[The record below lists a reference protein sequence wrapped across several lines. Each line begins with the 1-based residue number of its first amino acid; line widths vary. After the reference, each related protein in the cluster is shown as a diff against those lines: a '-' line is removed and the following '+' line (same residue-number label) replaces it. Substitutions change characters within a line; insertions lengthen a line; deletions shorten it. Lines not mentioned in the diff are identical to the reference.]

1 MIFMRRLAFLLLLA
15 AALNAQT
22 KPVSVRLAT
31 VMPSGT
37 SFHQILQRMGQAW
50 RQAPGGGVILTIY
63 AGSSMGGEADIVRRM
78 RQNQLQAGMLS
89 VVGLSDIDKS
99 VTALS
104 YMPMMF
110 RSLDELDYVRDQLRP
125 ELEKRLLEK
134 GFVTLFWGDAGWV
147 RFFTKEPIL
156 RPADLRK
163 LKLFAWAG
171 DNYQIDLMKTVGFQP
186 IPLETSDIL
195 PGLQTGLISAIST
208 APFYALATQVYGPAP
223 HMLDM
228 NWAVLVG
235 AAVVNAKT
243 WESIPAATREVLR
256 KAADEAGVEMRKRGR
271 QEAEDSVQTMQKR
284 GLKTHPVT
292 PEVEAEWRRIAE
304 DVYPKIRGN
313 MVPADMFD
321 RVQRLLADYRAG
333 KGKPGK

>member
-1 MIFMRRLAFLLLLA
+1 MYKLASLLILTGALA
-15 AALNAQT
+15 AQN
-22 KPVSVRLAT
+22 KPAIVRLAT

-37 SFHQILQRMGQAW
+37 SYHQTLQQMGQTW
-50 RQAPGGGVILTIY
+50 RQAPGGGVTLTIY

-78 RQNQLQAGMLS
+78 RLNQLQAGMLS

-110 RSLDELDYVRDQLRP
+110 RSLEELDYVRDQLRP
-125 ELEKRLLEK
+125 ELEKLLRDK

-147 RFFTKEPIL
+147 RFFSKDPVV

-171 DNYQIDLMKTVGFQP
+171 DNFQIDLMKALGFQP
-186 IPLETSDIL
+186 VPLETSDIL

-223 HMLDM
+223 HMLEM
-228 NWAVLVG
+228 NWAPLVG
-235 AAVVNAKT
+235 AA
-243 WESIPAATREVLR
+243 RHQ
-256 KAADEAGVEMRKRGR
+256 R
-271 QEAEDSVQTMQKR
+271 QGLGLDS
-284 GLKTHPVT
+284 G
-292 PEVEAEWRRIAE
+292 
-304 DVYPKIRGN
+304 
-313 MVPADMFD
+313 
-321 RVQRLLADYRAG
+321 RLLATPSRRRPRRPARRSGRAAG
-333 KGKPGK
+333 RKPRNRSRPW

>member
-1 MIFMRRLAFLLLLA
+1 MRKLASLLILTGALA
-15 AALNAQT
+15 AQT

-37 SFHQILQRMGQAW
+37 SYHQILQRMGQTW
-50 RQAPGGGVILTIY
+50 QQAPGGGVSLTVF
-63 AGSSMGGEADIVRRM
+63 AGGDMGGEADIVRRM
-78 RQNQLQAGMLS
+78 RLGQLQAGMLS

-110 RSLDELDYVRDQLRP
+110 RSLDELDYIRDQLRP
-125 ELEKRLLEK
+125 DLEKRLLDK
-134 GFVTLFWGDAGWV
+134 GFVTLFWGDTGWV
-147 RFFTKEPIL
+147 RFFTKTPIL
-156 RPADLRK
+156 HPADLRK

-171 DNYQIDLMKTVGFQP
+171 NNYDIDLMKSVGFQP
-186 IPLETSDIL
+186 VPLEVSDIL
-195 PGLQTGLISAIST
+195 PGLQTGLITAIST

-228 NWAVLVG
+228 NWTTLVG
-235 AAVVNAKT
+235 ATVITSKV
-243 WESIPAATREVLR
+243 WDSIPATTQEALR
-256 KAADEAGVEMRKRGR
+256 KAAEDAGTQMRARGR
-271 QEAEDSVQTMQKR
+271 QEAEDSVQTMIKR

-292 PEVEAEWRRIAE
+292 PDVEIEWRRVAE

-313 MVPADMFD
+313 MVPAEMFD
-321 RVQRLLADYRAG
+321 KVQRLLAEYRAV
-333 KGKPGK
+333 KGRPAK

>member
-1 MIFMRRLAFLLLLA
+1 MYKLASFLFLTSLLT
-15 AALNAQT
+15 AQT

-37 SFHQILQRMGQAW
+37 SYHRILQQMGQAW
-50 RQAPGGGVILTIY
+50 RQAPGGGVNLTIY

-110 RSLDELDYVRDQLRP
+110 RSLEELDYVRDQLRP

-147 RFFTKEPIL
+147 RFFSKEPVL
-156 RPADLRK
+156 HPADLRK

-171 DNYQIDLMKTVGFQP
+171 DNYQIDLMKAVGFQP
-186 IPLETSDIL
+186 VPLETSDIL
-195 PGLQTGLISAIST
+195 PGLQTGLISAVST

-223 HMLDM
+223 HMLEM
-228 NWAVLVG
+228 NWAALVG
-235 AAVVNAKT
+235 ATVVSAKT
-243 WESIPAATREVLR
+243 WESIPAASRDALR
-256 KAADEAGVEMRKRGR
+256 KAADDAGVQMRKRGR
-271 QEAEDSVQTMQKR
+271 QEADESVQTMVKR
-284 GLKTHPVT
+284 GLKTHPAT
-292 PEVEAEWRRIAE
+292 PAIEAEWRQIAE
-304 DVYPKIRGN
+304 AVYSKIRGN

-321 RVQRLLADYRAG
+321 RVQRMLAEYRAS
-333 KGKPGK
+333 KGKAAR

>member
-1 MIFMRRLAFLLLLA
+1 MRKLALLLILTGILA
-15 AALNAQT
+15 AQT
-22 KPVSVRLAT
+22 KPVMVRLAT

-37 SFHQILQRMGQAW
+37 SYHQILQQMGQTW
-50 RQAPGGGVILTIY
+50 RQAAGGSVTLTIF
-63 AGSSMGGEADIVRRM
+63 AGSSMGDEADIVRRM
-78 RQNQLQAGMLS
+78 RANQLQAGMLS

-110 RSLDELDYVRDQLRP
+110 QSVEELDYIRDQLRP
-125 ELEKRLLEK
+125 ELEKRLRDK

-147 RFFTKEPIL
+147 RFFSKEPVI
-156 RPADLRK
+156 RPADLKK

-171 DNYQIDLMKTVGFQP
+171 DNYQIDLVKTLGFQP
-186 IPLETSDIL
+186 IPLASSDIL
-195 PGLQTGLISAIST
+195 PSLQTGLISAVPT

-228 NWAVLVG
+228 NWAPLVG
-235 AAVVNAKT
+235 AAVINAKT
-243 WESIPAATREVLR
+243 WDSIPAAMHEAFR
-256 KAADEAGVEMRKRGR
+256 KAAEEAGKQMRARGR
-271 QEAEDSVQTMQKR
+271 QEAEESVQTMVKR
-284 GLKTHPVT
+284 GLKVHKAG
-292 PEVEAEWRRIAE
+292 PEVEAEWRRLAE

-321 RVQRLLADYRAG
+321 KVQPLLADHRAA
-333 KGKPGK
+333 KGKPAK

>member
-1 MIFMRRLAFLLLLA
+1 MRHRNLAFLLFLAGALA
-15 AALNAQT
+15 AQN
-22 KPVSVRLAT
+22 KPAGIRLAT

-37 SFHQILQRMGQAW
+37 SYHQILQQMGQAW
-50 RQAPGGGVILTIY
+50 RQAPGGGVNLTIY

-99 VTALS
+99 VTALC

-110 RSLDELDYVRDQLRP
+110 RSLDELDYIRDQLRP

-147 RFFTKEPIL
+147 RFFSREPVL
-156 RPADLRK
+156 RPADLKR

-171 DNYQIDLMKTVGFQP
+171 DNYQIDLMKSLGFQP

-195 PGLQTGLISAIST
+195 PGLQTGLISAVST

-235 AAVVNAKT
+235 ATVVSAKT
-243 WESIPAATREVLR
+243 WESIPAATREALQ
-256 KAADEAGVEMRKRGR
+256 KAADEAGIQMRKRGR
-271 QEAEDSVQTMQKR
+271 QEADASVQTMVKR
-284 GLKTHPVT
+284 GLKIHAAT
-292 PEVEAEWRRIAE
+292 PEIEAEWRRIAE
-304 DVYPKIRGN
+304 EVYPKIRGN

-321 RVQRLLADYRAG
+321 RVQRLLAEYRAG
-333 KGKPGK
+333 KGKPAK

>member
-1 MIFMRRLAFLLLLA
+1 MRKLAFLLLLTA
-15 AALNAQT
+15 AAGAQT
-22 KPVSVRLAT
+22 RPAGIRLAT

-37 SFHQILQRMGQAW
+37 SYHQILQKMGQAW
-50 RQAPGGGVILTIY
+50 RQAPGGGVNLTIY

-110 RSLDELDYVRDQLRP
+110 RTLDELDYIRDQLRV
-125 ELEKRLLEK
+125 ELEKRLLDK

-147 RFFTKEPIL
+147 RFFTKEPVL
-156 RPADLRK
+156 HPADLRR

-171 DNYQIDLMKTVGFQP
+171 DNYQIDLMKSVGFQP
-186 IPLETSDIL
+186 VALETSDIL
-195 PGLQTGLISAIST
+195 PGLQTGLISAVST

-235 AAVVNAKT
+235 ATVITANT
-243 WESIPAATREVLR
+243 WQAIPPAAREALQ
-256 KAADEAGVEMRKRGR
+256 KAADTAGAEMRKRGR
-271 QEAEDSVQTMQKR
+271 QEAEDSVQTMVKR
-284 GLKTHPVT
+284 GLKPHPVT
-292 PEVEAEWRRIAE
+292 PEIEAEWRRTAE

-313 MVPADMFD
+313 MVPTDVFD
-321 RVQRLLADYRAG
+321 KVQRLLTEYRARQ
-333 KGKPGK
+333 GKPAK

>member
-1 MIFMRRLAFLLLLA
+1 MILMRKLASLLFLA

-22 KPVSVRLAT
+22 KPASVRLAT

-37 SFHQILQRMGQAW
+37 SYHQILQQMGQAW
-50 RQAPGGGVILTIY
+50 RQAPGGGVTLTIY

-78 RQNQLQAGMLS
+78 RQNQLQAGLLS
-89 VVGLSDIDKS
+89 VVGLSEIDKS

-156 RPADLRK
+156 HPADLRK
-163 LKLFAWAG
+163 LKLFVWAG
-171 DNYQIDLMKTVGFQP
+171 DNFQIDLMKTVGFQP
-186 IPLETSDIL
+186 TPLETSDIL
-195 PGLQTGLISAIST
+195 PGLQTGMISAVPT

-223 HMLDM
+223 HMLDL
-228 NWAVLVG
+228 NWAALVG
-235 AAVVNAKT
+235 AVVVNAKT
-243 WESIPAATREVLR
+243 WESIPAATREVLQ
-256 KAADEAGVEMRKRGR
+256 KAADEAGAQMRKRGR
-271 QEAEDSVQTMQKR
+271 QEAIDSVQTMVKR

-304 DVYPKIRGN
+304 AIYPKIRGN

-321 RVQRLLADYRAG
+321 KVQRLLADYRAG
-333 KGKPGK
+333 KGKPGR

>member
-1 MIFMRRLAFLLLLA
+1 MRTLAILLILA
-15 AALNAQT
+15 GALDAQSR
-22 KPVSVRLAT
+22 PSSVRLAT

-37 SFHQILQRMGQAW
+37 SYHQALQQMAQAW
-50 RQAPGGGVILTIY
+50 RQAPGGGVPLIVY

-110 RSLDELDYVRDQLRP
+110 RSLDELDYIRDQLRP

-147 RFFTKEPIL
+147 HFFSKEPVL
-156 RPADLRK
+156 RPADLKR

-171 DNYQIDLMKTVGFQP
+171 DNYQIDLMKAVGFQP
-186 IPLETSDIL
+186 IPLETEDIY
-195 PGLQTGLISAIST
+195 PSLQTGLISAVST

-223 HMLDM
+223 HMLQMD
-228 NWAVLVG
+228 WATLVG
-235 AAVVNAKT
+235 AAVINQKT
-243 WESIPAATREVLR
+243 WESIPAPTRASLQ
-256 KAADEAGVEMRKRGR
+256 KAADEAGARLRARGR
-271 QEAEDSVQTMQKR
+271 QEAQESIQTMVKR
-284 GLKTHPVT
+284 GLKVHTVT
-292 PEVEAEWRRIAE
+292 PEIEAEWRRTAE
-304 DVYPKIRGN
+304 EVYPKIRGN

-321 RVQRLLADYRAG
+321 RVQKLLASYRAG
-333 KGKPGK
+333 KGKAAK

>member
-1 MIFMRRLAFLLLLA
+1 MRNLAIILALAGALA
-15 AALNAQT
+15 AQN
-22 KPVSVRLAT
+22 KPAGIRLAT

-37 SFHQILQRMGQAW
+37 SYHQILQQMGQSW
-50 RQAPGGGVILTIY
+50 RQAPGGGVNLTIY

-89 VVGLSDIDKS
+89 VVGLSDIDKG

-110 RSLDELDYVRDQLRP
+110 RSLDELDYVRDQLRA
-125 ELEKRLLEK
+125 ELEKKLLDK

-147 RFFTKEPIL
+147 KFFSKEPVV

-228 NWAVLVG
+228 SWAALVG
-235 AAVVNAKT
+235 ATIVNVKA
-243 WESIPAATREVLR
+243 WESIPAATRAVLQ
-256 KAADEAGVEMRKRGR
+256 KAADDAGVQMRKRGR
-271 QEAEDSVQTMQKR
+271 QEAEDSVQTMVKR

-304 DVYPKIRGN
+304 EVYPKIRGN

-321 RVQRLLADYRAG
+321 KVQRLLAEYRSG
-333 KGKPGK
+333 KGKPSK

>member
-1 MIFMRRLAFLLLLA
+1 MRYLALLLA
-15 AALNAQT
+15 LAGTLGAQS
-22 KPVSVRLAT
+22 KPSTVRLAT

-37 SFHQILQRMGQAW
+37 SYHRALQQMGQAW
-50 RQAPGGGVILTIY
+50 RQAPGGGVPLTVY

-110 RSLDELDYVRDQLRP
+110 RSLDELDYVREQLRP

-147 RFFTKEPIL
+147 HFFSKEPVL
-156 RPADLRK
+156 RPADLKK

-171 DNYQIDLMKTVGFQP
+171 DNYQIDLMKAVGFQP
-186 IPLETSDIL
+186 VPLETEDIL
-195 PGLQTGLISAIST
+195 PSLQTGLISSVST

-223 HMLDM
+223 HMLQMD
-228 NWAVLVG
+228 WATLVG
-235 AAVVNAKT
+235 AAVINQKT
-243 WESIPAATREVLR
+243 WEAIPAATRASLQ
-256 KAADEAGVEMRKRGR
+256 KAADEAGATIRARGR
-271 QEAEDSVQTMQKR
+271 QEAQESVQTMVKR
-284 GLKTHPVT
+284 GLKVHTVT
-292 PEVEAEWRRIAE
+292 TEIEAEWRRTAE
-304 DVYPKIRGN
+304 AVYPKIRGN
-313 MVPADMFD
+313 MVPADTFD
-321 RVQRLLADYRAG
+321 RVMRLLETYRAG
-333 KGKPGK
+333 KGKTAK